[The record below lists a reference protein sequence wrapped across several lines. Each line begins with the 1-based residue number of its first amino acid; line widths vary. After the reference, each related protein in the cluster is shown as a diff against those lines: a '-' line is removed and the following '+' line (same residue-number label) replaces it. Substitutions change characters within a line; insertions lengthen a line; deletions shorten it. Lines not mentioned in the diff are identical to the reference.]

1 MRIISKEFGISKT
14 EIDTN
19 SNLISEYNLSGWE
32 LEWLYVKIEAAF
44 KIQIH
49 LPIPNEDLRL
59 KRLVN
64 DVLIVRP
71 EFDRKRKAC

>member
-32 LEWLYVKIEAAF
+32 LEWLYVKIESAF

-49 LPIPNEDLRL
+49 LPIPNEDLSV

-71 EFDRKRKAC
+71 AFDRKRKAC